1 MKDNLFTNHSLKTQ
15 TLKAVIM
22 IIMPLVI
29 VSTIIFIR
37 TSNINKNANKL
48 KVKYLKELHLSETID
63 ESSNEAVTNLINYV
77 LQEKEINYE
86 DDMSHFDQALSACDE
101 LRQMIVDDKEDDDEK
116 IIANIDQ
123 TKEFLLKM
131 IQEYKIAFNANKRKI
146 DLDDTIHSLMDQM
159 VADMEN
165 LQKIPAIAA
174 NPQVNFLI
182 ERNIRLLLTSLQK
195 DGSGKLINIKNY
207 DEAGKNF
214 AIISKYLPNTNNDK
228 SADLKEQFSLL
239 IYDYA
244 KNNDEAKTHMTITDK
259 LSWQLYD
266 NTVILN
272 ERSSRKVETSIDAI
286 EGKLF
291 STRVM
296 IAIGVL
302 VSIVLIYYITTFII
316 KKVINPIRSGIFTV
330 MEISEGNLSQNVE
343 KAKSDDEIGQFQNA
357 IYTLNDNMRNIVSNI
372 FDMAGKISD
381 FSKQM
386 NKASQEMSE
395 NANNQASSSEEISSS
410 VEEIAA
416 SIQQNSENATETQR
430 IAVQNSE
437 TIENCMQAAQ
447 QTVKSMHEIAD
458 KISFIDEIAFQT
470 NLLALNAA
478 VEAAR
483 AGEHGKG
490 FAVVAA
496 EVRKLAENCANA
508 AKDIDTVSTEGQRV
522 AEQTGEAFSL
532 VLPQIERTTTLV
544 KEIAVTSQEQAANS
558 NHINVGVQNFNSST
572 QHVAALSE
580 EVATNCQSLEEMS
593 EDLMNMI
600 RFFKLETV

>member
-228 SADLKEQFSLL
+228 SSDLKEQFSLL

-316 KKVINPIRSGIFTV
+316 NKVINPIRSGIFTV